1 LTIGGKWLAALK
13 EIAPL
18 VTRAAVIINPDNPG
32 AGGFLGVIEAME
44 SSLGIRVSPVVL
56 RSALDPERAVMER
69 AVEAFARQSNGG
81 MIVLPDFAATSAR
94 QSIVALAARNRL
106 PTVYPFR
113 YFVTIGE
120 LLSYG
125 IDQIEQSKQAASYVD
140 RILKLPVTPVLLTRA
155 DEVIE

>member
-1 LTIGGKWLAALK
+1 LTIRRKWLAALK
-13 EIAPL
+13 EITPL

-32 AGGFLGVIEAME
+32 AGGFLGVIEATA

-94 QSIVALAARNRL
+94 QSIRRVGRPKSLADGLSVPLLRNDWRAVVL
-106 PTVYPFR
+106 R
-113 YFVTIGE
+113 Y
-120 LLSYG
+120 
-125 IDQIEQSKQAASYVD
+125 
-140 RILKLPVTPVLLTRA
+140 
-155 DEVIE
+155 